1 VSDSADTP
9 KLFISYRRDET
20 PVSAAWL
27 YEVLVERFGESSV
40 FMDLTLKPGEDFVE
54 RITDV
59 LGSCHILLLVMGPRW
74 AAPNDGTGPA
84 SIRDPDDFVRLEA
97 EVAMARGDVEVLP
110 VLVGGAKMPHRD
122 ELPEKIQGLTRIQAK
137 QLTDNRR
144 AADMREL
151 VARVEEL
158 LPLETVVHDPDP
170 PPPPKETLEAK
181 REGQPR
187 RWIARVA
194 VVGAVAGLLAAVVL
208 VATGGLAGGDD
219 KSGESGTLGASNEPG
234 KPTNKPAPDSS
245 EAEPGAELESAN
257 TAAPRGSKSD
267 WPEGTSAW
275 TVVLASVGTRDEA
288 EARRDEAERYGDA
301 GILRSDDYS
310 SLREGY
316 WVVFAGQYTSGDE
329 VQAAAERWQGGQF
342 SDAYPRFVE
351 P

>member
-1 VSDSADTP
+1 MSDPAGAP

-27 YEVLVERFGESSV
+27 YEVLVERFGESNV

-74 AAPNDGTGPA
+74 ANPDDSTGSA

-97 EVAMARGDVEVLP
+97 EVAMARRDVEVLP

-122 ELPEKIQGLTRIQAK
+122 ELPEKIHGLTRIQAK
-137 QLTDNRR
+137 QLTDDRR

-158 LPLETVVHDPDP
+158 LPPETVVHDPDP
-170 PPPPKETLEAK
+170 PPPPKKTLEPK

-187 RWIARVA
+187 RWIAAVA
-194 VVGAVAGLLAAVVL
+194 VALAGLLVAVVL

-219 KSGESGTLGASNEPG
+219 KSGESGTLGASNKPG
-234 KPTNKPAPDSS
+234 KPADKPAPDSS
-245 EAEPGAELESAN
+245 ETEPGAEPDSAN
-257 TAAPRGSKSD
+257 TAAPKGGKSD

-275 TVVLASVGTRDEA
+275 TVVLASAGTRDEA
-288 EARRDEAERYGDA
+288 EARRDKAERYEEA

-310 SLREGY
+310 SLRAGY
-316 WVVFAGQYTSGDE
+316 WVVFAGQYTSEDE
-329 VQAAAERWQGGQF
+329 VQAAAERWQGRQF
-342 SDAYPRFVE
+342 SDAYPRLVE

>member
-1 VSDSADTP
+1 MSDSVDSP

-27 YEVLVERFGESSV
+27 YEVLVERFGEQNV
-40 FMDLTLKPGEDFVE
+40 FMDLTLKPGEDFVQ

-74 AAPNDGTGPA
+74 AKPGDGTGPA
-84 SIRDPDDFVRLEA
+84 GIRDPDDFVRLEA
-97 EVAMARGDVEVLP
+97 EVAMARRDVEVLP

-137 QLTDNRR
+137 QLTDYRR

-158 LPLETVVHDPDP
+158 LPPETVGHDPDP
-170 PPPPKETLEAK
+170 APPPKETREPK
-181 REGQPR
+181 REGRPR
-187 RWIARVA
+187 RWMAPVA
-194 VVGAVAGLLAAVVL
+194 MAVTALLVAVVL
-208 VATGGLAGGDD
+208 VATGALAGGGQ
-219 KSGESGTLGASNEPG
+219 KSGESRTKGASNEPD
-234 KPTNKPAPDSS
+234 KPTDKPPDSAQT
-245 EAEPGAELESAN
+245 ERPKTAPPEGA
-257 TAAPRGSKSD
+257 KSD
-267 WPEGTSAW
+267 WPAGTSAW

-288 EARRDEAERYGDA
+288 EARRDEAERYEEA

-310 SLREGY
+310 SLNAGY
-316 WVVFAGQYTSGDE
+316 WVVFAGQYPSGGE
-329 VQAAAERWQGGQF
+329 AQAAAERWHGRQF
-342 SDAYPRFVE
+342 SDAYARQVE

>member
-1 VSDSADTP
+1 MSDSVDSP

-27 YEVLVERFGESSV
+27 YEVLVERFGEQNV

-74 AAPNDGTGPA
+74 ANPDDGKGSG

-97 EVAMARGDVEVLP
+97 EVAMARRDVEVLP

-137 QLTDNRR
+137 QLTDDRR

-151 VARVEEL
+151 VTRVEEL
-158 LPLETVVHDPDP
+158 LPPETAVHDSGPQP
-170 PPPPKETLEAK
+170 PAPKETLEPK
-181 REGQPR
+181 REEHPR
-187 RWIARVA
+187 RWIGPVAVA
-194 VVGAVAGLLAAVVL
+194 VVALLVAVVL
-208 VATGGLAGGDD
+208 VATGALAGGDGE
-219 KSGESGTLGASNEPG
+219 SGESGRLGASNESGQAAG
-234 KPTNKPAPDSS
+234 KPTPNSS
-245 EAEPGAELESAN
+245 EGEPGAEPESAE
-257 TAAPRGSKSD
+257 TAAPEGGKSD
-267 WPEGTSAW
+267 WPAGTSAW
-275 TVVLASVGTRDEA
+275 TVALASVGTRDEA
-288 EARRDEAERYGDA
+288 EARRDEAERYEEA

-310 SLREGY
+310 SLRAGY

-329 VQAAAERWQGGQF
+329 VQAAAERWHGRQF
-342 SDAYPRFVE
+342 SDAYPRYVE

>member
-1 VSDSADTP
+1 MSDSVDSP
-9 KLFISYRRDET
+9 KLFISYRREET

-27 YEVLVERFGESSV
+27 YEVLVERFGEQNV
-40 FMDLTLKPGEDFVE
+40 FMDLTLKPGEDFVD

-74 AAPNDGTGPA
+74 ATPDDGKGSA

-97 EVAMARGDVEVLP
+97 EVAMARRDVEVLP
-110 VLVGGAKMPHRD
+110 VLVSGAKMPHRD

-137 QLTDNRR
+137 QLTDDRR

-158 LPLETVVHDPDP
+158 LPPETVGHDSAPA
-170 PPPPKETLEAK
+170 PPPKETIEPR

-187 RWIARVA
+187 RWFAPAA
-194 VVGAVAGLLAAVVL
+194 VVLAGVLVAGVL

-219 KSGESGTLGASNEPG
+219 KSGESGTLGASNKPG
-234 KPTNKPAPDSS
+234 KPTDNPAPGSS
-245 EAEPGAELESAN
+245 GTDPGAELDSAN
-257 TAAPRGSKSD
+257 TAAPKASKSD
-267 WPEGTSAW
+267 WPEGASAW

-288 EARRDEAERYGDA
+288 EARRDEAERYEDA

-310 SLREGY
+310 SLRAGY

-329 VQAAAERWQGGQF
+329 VQAAAERWHGRQF